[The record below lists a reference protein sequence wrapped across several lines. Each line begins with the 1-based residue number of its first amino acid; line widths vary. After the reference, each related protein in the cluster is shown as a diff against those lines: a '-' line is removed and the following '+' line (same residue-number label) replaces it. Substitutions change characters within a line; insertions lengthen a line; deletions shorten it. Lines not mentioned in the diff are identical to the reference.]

1 MSQRGVCEYDG
12 EREVC
17 VAVKEGGVVSETCEL
32 RGGVLVKR
40 GGGAWKRG
48 KRKRVESAPLGDC
61 VEEGEGGNGEGL
73 ADVVE
78 SNRGV
83 GGSCE
88 RARRRG
94 RMDAVV
100 E

>member
-48 KRKRVESAPLGDC
+48 KRKRVESAPLGGC

-78 SNRGV
+78 SDRGV
-83 GGSCE
+83 GGNWE
-88 RARRRG
+88 RVRRLG
-94 RMDAVV
+94 RRDAVV